1 MRILALLGVLA
12 IGAPA
17 AAQAPVR
24 SPDALAHA
32 LQRKYDAVRDL
43 SADFVHV
50 YEGGALRM
58 QATERGVV
66 QIKKPGKMRWAYR
79 TPEEKLFVSDGQTIY
94 AYVPADNQVR
104 VGTMPADDDVSASV
118 LFLLGRGN
126 LTRDFVPSHT
136 HVEDAPDDTLA
147 LKLMPI
153 QPDTEYESLTLVVD
167 RESLALRQLVSI
179 DQQGGTST
187 FRFTNLKENVGVSD
201 AVFAFTIPHDA
212 DVITGDRISEQR

>member
-1 MRILALLGVLA
+1 MRILALVGALTIGV
-12 IGAPA
+12 PA
-17 AAQAPVR
+17 AGQVPGRAPDELAQ
-24 SPDALAHA
+24 A

-50 YEGGALRM
+50 YEGGVLRM

-94 AYVPADNQVR
+94 SYVPADKQVR
-104 VGTMPADDDVSASV
+104 VGTMPTDDHVSAAI

-136 HVEDAPDDTLA
+136 RVEDAPNDTLA
-147 LKLMPI
+147 LKLTPI
-153 QPDTEYESLTLVVD
+153 QPEAEYESLTLVVD
-167 RESLALRQLVSI
+167 RDSLTLRQLVSV
-179 DQQGGTST
+179 DRQGGTST

-201 AVFAFTIPHDA
+201 AVFAFTIPRDA
-212 DVITGDRISEQR
+212 DVISGDSLSGQR